1 MTTIRFWLG
10 ICLAGSVSL
19 ASAEGKPAAGEE
31 KSAACAGC
39 HGMDGN
45 GSAPIFPKLAGQH
58 QAYLEKQL
66 DEFKSKKR
74 VEPTMNA
81 MTESLSQQDI
91 EDIAAFYAVQKTS
104 IETGERNTLGEKIY
118 RGGNTATGVPACSAC
133 HGPTGSGNPK
143 AHFPLI
149 HGQFAAYVE
158 KILNDFKSGERGND
172 ASGIMRSAAAKLS
185 EAEISAVADYVST
198 LKP

>member
-1 MTTIRFWLG
+1 MTKIRLWLSVG
-10 ICLAGSVSL
+10 LAGYVSL
-19 ASAEGKPAAGEE
+19 VSAAGNPTEGQE
-31 KSAACAGC
+31 KSGACGGC

-66 DEFKSKKR
+66 EEFKSKKR
-74 VEPTMNA
+74 EEPTMNA
-81 MTESLSQQDI
+81 MTETLTEQDI
-91 EDIAAFYAVQKTS
+91 HDIAAFYATQKVS
-104 IETGERNTLGEKIY
+104 IETGDRNALGEKIY
-118 RGGNTATGVPACSAC
+118 RSGNAETGVPACSAC
-133 HGPTGSGNPK
+133 HGPNGSGNPQ

-158 KILNDFKSGERGND
+158 KALNDFKSGARGND
-172 ASGIMRSAAAKLS
+172 ATGIMRSAASKLS
-185 EAEISAVADYVST
+185 EDEINAVADYVST